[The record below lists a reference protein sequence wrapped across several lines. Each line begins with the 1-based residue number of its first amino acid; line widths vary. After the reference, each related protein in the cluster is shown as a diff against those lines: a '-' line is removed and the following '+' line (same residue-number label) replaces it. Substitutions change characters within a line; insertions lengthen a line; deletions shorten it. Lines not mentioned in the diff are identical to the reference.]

1 MGKYDDI
8 INLPHPVSKTHAPMP
23 RAQRAA
29 QFSPFAALTG
39 YDDAV
44 RETAR
49 LTEARVEL
57 DRDALDALD
66 RALHAL
72 EERIAADKV
81 RPEAQ
86 IRYVV
91 PDERKAGG
99 RYVVLRGAVKKI
111 DEYSGVL
118 LLTDGKKIPLGDIL
132 SIEPI

>member
-86 IRYVV
+86 IRYFI
-91 PDERKAGG
+91 PDERKA
-99 RYVVLRGAVKKI
+99 YLRTLRV
-111 DEYSGVL
+111 
-118 LLTDGKKIPLGDIL
+118 
-132 SIEPI
+132 

>member
-81 RPEAQ
+81 RPEVQ
-86 IRYVV
+86 IRYFV